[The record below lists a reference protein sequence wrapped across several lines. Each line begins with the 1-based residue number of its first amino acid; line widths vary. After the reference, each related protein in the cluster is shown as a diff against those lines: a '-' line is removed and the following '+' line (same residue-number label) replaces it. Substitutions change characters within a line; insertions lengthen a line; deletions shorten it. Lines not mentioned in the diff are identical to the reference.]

1 MLARRV
7 EEPFDSPEFL
17 FEIKWDGYRCLAFV
31 GDVVFLQSRGGL
43 DMSPWFPELAA
54 ALRALGEVPALL
66 DGEVVAWRDGR
77 PDFAALQRRARL
89 RRPEAI
95 RAAAARDPVSLIAF
109 DLLVAGGRDLT
120 RLPCEE
126 RRGQLHRIVAPAA
139 TAGRVTCS
147 EAVIARG
154 RSLYEAAR
162 RVGLEGIVAKR
173 RASRYRPGERS
184 RDWLKIPHERRR
196 PLVIGGVSPGRHY
209 GIGALLVGAY
219 DPEQP
224 EQLTYLGHV
233 GAGLDRHE
241 LAEVIGRLRASRRC
255 PFHQVPGDQR
265 AATWVEPEVV
275 CVVGYREI
283 TADRRLRHPV
293 YRGLDPDTRAADCVV
308 PWAGGA

>member
-1 MLARRV
+1 TAGADRSPGAGAADHGAARTPGGAGRRFDGGAAGQPAAGGTGRAGAGPPVLTGPGLDPDAARLWRPGRLPPMLARRV
-7 EEPFDSPEFL
+7 EEPFDSPGFL

-109 DLLVAGGRDLT
+109 DLPVAGGRDLT

-184 RDWLKIPHERRR
+184 RDWLKIP
-196 PLVIGGVSPGRHY
+196 
-209 GIGALLVGAY
+209 
-219 DPEQP
+219 
-224 EQLTYLGHV
+224 
-233 GAGLDRHE
+233 
-241 LAEVIGRLRASRRC
+241 
-255 PFHQVPGDQR
+255 
-265 AATWVEPEVV
+265 
-275 CVVGYREI
+275 
-283 TADRRLRHPV
+283 
-293 YRGLDPDTRAADCVV
+293 
-308 PWAGGA
+308 